1 MPYREIEYL
10 TCGGTVFLSCLK
22 RIPSSTISC
31 KWRIS
36 IRSVIPGMLRP
47 NSLVRIGPPSSLH
60 KIVPFQRP
68 SMTDS
73 IESIGQ
79 AETSFLETG
88 ICLHFRTRTDKL
100 VSTSSCITTLVQRV
114 HKPGETD
121 ASSEYHYDYFRGL
134 DGRQ

>member
-1 MPYREIEYL
+1 MPYGEIEYL
-10 TCGGTVFLSCLK
+10 TYGGTVFWSCLK

-36 IRSVIPGMLRP
+36 MRSVISGMLRL
-47 NSLVRIGPPSSLH
+47 NSLVRIGPLSSLH

-88 ICLHFRTRTDKL
+88 ICLPFSH
-100 VSTSSCITTLVQRV
+100 SN
-114 HKPGETD
+114 
-121 ASSEYHYDYFRGL
+121 
-134 DGRQ
+134 

>member
-1 MPYREIEYL
+1 MPYGEIEYL

-31 KWRIS
+31 RWRIS
-36 IRSVIPGMLRP
+36 IRSVISGMLRL
-47 NSLVRIGPPSSLH
+47 NSLVRIGPLSSLH

-68 SMTDS
+68 SMTDN

-88 ICLHFRTRTDKL
+88 ICLTFSHWN
-100 VSTSSCITTLVQRV
+100 
-114 HKPGETD
+114 
-121 ASSEYHYDYFRGL
+121 
-134 DGRQ
+134 